1 MSDRVWGVG
10 ENSMRRRIETDLL
23 AWKEKSDDQRMP
35 LLLNGARQVGK
46 TYILRTFGA
55 EHFKNVAYV
64 NLEANQAAA
73 SIFAEDL
80 SPQHLIRY
88 LESTIGEKILP
99 GKTLLFL
106 DEVQSCERALT
117 SLKYFC
123 EDAPKIHVAA
133 AGSLLGVAVNRE
145 KYSFPVG
152 KVETLALYPLDFE
165 EYLWARG
172 RESLAEEIRSHC
184 ETLES
189 LPEGLHKVAQE
200 LYREYLVVGGMPAC
214 VNAFAREKSFLDAAS
229 AQTQIVNAS
238 VADMAKYATAS
249 ESVKIRACY
258 QSIPAQLA
266 KENRKFQYK
275 VVRKGGSAALFG
287 ESIEWLTLAG
297 LVLKCQKI
305 SHAYVPVSV
314 HMELSSFKLYMGDVG
329 LLMQQSGIP
338 QQLILSGIENQ
349 FLGAVA
355 ENYVAQQ
362 LAARGHALV
371 YWESDSTAEVDFVMQ
386 RDMDIVGIEVKSGL
400 NTRSRSL
407 NVFSSKYNPAYNIR
421 LSLKNFGQTGS
432 LRSIPLYA
440 AFCL

>member
-46 TYILRTFGA
+46 TYILRAFGA
-55 EHFKNVAYV
+55 EHFENVAYV

-88 LESTIGEKILP
+88 LESAIGEKIRP

-106 DEVQSCERALT
+106 DEIQSCERALT

-123 EDAPKIHVAA
+123 EEAPQFHVAA

-172 RESLAEEIRSHC
+172 RESLADEIRSHC

-214 VNAFAREKSFLDAAS
+214 VNAFAQEKSFLDAAS

-338 QQLILSGIENQ
+338 QQLILSGIENH

-362 LAARGHALV
+362 LAARGHALF

-407 NVFSSKYNPAYNIR
+407 NVFSGKYNPAYNIR
-421 LSLKNFGQTGS
+421 LSLKNFGQTGN
-432 LRSIPLYA
+432 LRSMPLYA